1 MPTAS
6 STALTAPPAI
16 TPVPFEAGFN
26 SIFVGIETPST
37 ESLLECGKSHNLKQ
51 DLVSSVEILQ
61 RRGFIVSGG
70 FIVGFD
76 SDKSNVFQD
85 QIDFIQKSGIV
96 SAMVGLLNA
105 PSGTK
110 LFKRLQTENRLLDM
124 FSGNNMDGQM
134 NFIPKMNYQELMGG
148 YNKIIKTIYAQK
160 EYYQRVKHFLNN
172 YKLPLWSK
180 NKIKL
185 KEIRAF
191 MMLLWL
197 VGTIEKGKK
206 YFWKLLAF
214 TLLRHPNKFPLAMT
228 MAVYGYHFRRIA
240 AKI

>member
-1 MPTAS
+1 
-6 STALTAPPAI
+6 
-16 TPVPFEAGFN
+16 
-26 SIFVGIETPST
+26 
-37 ESLLECGKSHNLKQ
+37 
-51 DLVSSVEILQ
+51 
-61 RRGFIVSGG
+61 
-70 FIVGFD
+70 
-76 SDKSNVFQD
+76 
-85 QIDFIQKSGIV
+85 
-96 SAMVGLLNA
+96 
-105 PSGTK
+105 
-110 LFKRLQTENRLLDM
+110 M

-160 EYYQRVKHFLNN
+160 EYYLRVKHFLNN
-172 YKLPLWSK
+172 YKLPSWTK

-214 TLLRHPNKFPLAMT
+214 TLFRHPNKFPLAMT